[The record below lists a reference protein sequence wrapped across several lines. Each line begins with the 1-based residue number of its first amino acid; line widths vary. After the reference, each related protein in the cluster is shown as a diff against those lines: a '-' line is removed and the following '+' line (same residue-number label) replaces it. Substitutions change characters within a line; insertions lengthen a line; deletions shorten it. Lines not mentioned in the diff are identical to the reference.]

1 MPTRHLPPTQ
11 SGPARPPGK
20 PPRRSAEPRAAVVP
34 PPVRPEPAPGM
45 PSQRWKT
52 RTNPWLRVRGVGA
65 RLLPATSTLPTRPA
79 GRAGAA
85 GPTVIQT
92 CVPSRRAKA
101 VASHAPAVVPMS
113 GRHLAA
119 VGSTAPTGMSR
130 PRRPSTSVGTGR
142 MSLTNPT
149 SPPTRLRGVVA
160 PLQAGQ
166 TAPIRR
172 TTRSRGSAT
181 AARPPSTSQEP
192 SREPSHAPNAGVDH
206 GRHAS
211 LRPNPGST
219 TSKPSATDAP
229 SEHRPDLA
237 GQSEHQCLLGCRHRL
252 HHVIAVVS
260 EPLQHTSHQ
269 NLGYGCARGDT
280 YRRRTLQP

>member
-20 PPRRSAEPRAAVVP
+20 PPRRPAEPRAAVVP

-45 PSQRWKT
+45 AGQRWKT
-52 RTNPWLRVRGVGA
+52 RTNPWLSVRGAGA
-65 RLLPATSTLPTRPA
+65 RPLPTTSTLPTRPA
-79 GRAGAA
+79 GRAGAP

-101 VASHAPAVVPMS
+101 VAVHTPAVIPMS

-119 VGSTAPTGMSR
+119 VGSMVTTCMSR
-130 PRRPSTSVGTGR
+130 LGRPSTSVGTSR
-142 MSLTNPT
+142 MSRTNPT

-172 TTRSRGSAT
+172 TTRSRGSVT
-181 AARPPSTSQEP
+181 AGTPPWTNRQP
-192 SREPSHAPNAGVDH
+192 SRPPNAGADH
-206 GRHAS
+206 ARPGR
-211 LRPNPGST
+211 RRNPGST
-219 TSKPSATDAP
+219 TSSEAPGSPGAARTPGSPGPSSPAAP
-229 SEHRPDLA
+229 IRSHIRRAAPARHSPAPRGRTHR
-237 GQSEHQCLLGCRHRL
+237 R
-252 HHVIAVVS
+252 
-260 EPLQHTSHQ
+260 
-269 NLGYGCARGDT
+269 
-280 YRRRTLQP
+280 